1 MGQLDGRAA
10 LVVGG
15 GSAFGR
21 AVAVALAQAGAGVMV
36 GCGDEAQGCAAVAA
50 VAEAGRA
57 AQHVLLDPT
66 DPEQCARAVAA
77 TIDAL
82 GRIDVL
88 VTRVVSPPRQ
98 RRLLHEIDESAWD
111 DATRHVVLAAALP
124 VWHAQRAMK
133 RQGGG
138 SIVVVGSSAALVGVP
153 GLAAFSATAGAL
165 VNFTRSTAVDGHRA
179 GVPVRV
185 NCLSLGLDAPR
196 WEEVAPTVVFLASD
210 QSKHVN
216 GQIVAA
222 DDGLTAWRD

>member
-1 MGQLDGRAA
+1 
-10 LVVGG
+10 
-15 GSAFGR
+15 
-21 AVAVALAQAGAGVMV
+21 
-36 GCGDEAQGCAAVAA
+36 
-50 VAEAGRA
+50 VAEAGRQ
-57 AQHVLLDPT
+57 AQHVILDPT
-66 DPEQCARAVAA
+66 DPDQCARAVAE
-77 TIDAL
+77 TIDTF
-82 GRIDVL
+82 GHIDVL

-98 RRLLHEIDESAWD
+98 RKLLHEIEEKAWD

-133 RQGGG
+133 QQGSG

-185 NCLSLGLDAPR
+185 NCLSLGLEVPP
-196 WEEVAPTVVFLASD
+196 WEEVAPAVVFLASD

-216 GQIVAA
+216 GQIVPV
-222 DDGLTAWRD
+222 DGGLTAWRD